1 MFILNKYKLFHQM
14 LMLLLLLLMHI
25 VYSIINFVNLLNVS
39 VHCKM
44 VLHVVV
50 MHDYHLSHQNFHHR
64 RPVLTNQAIV
74 LSNQLHTKRNKL
86 YYLNSKSNIQS
97 CGFAESNV
105 RHKASYCLDTR
116 NDA

>member
-1 MFILNKYKLFHQM
+1 
-14 LMLLLLLLMHI
+14 
-25 VYSIINFVNLLNVS
+25 
-39 VHCKM
+39 M